1 MGLSARAG
9 QDRLAAEAKVN
20 PGIAGSSKEGTK
32 SGRVTR
38 CHNLPGR
45 NESGMDSPRNAPR
58 VGCEILF
65 VDPLVSD
72 LATIFSSLRP
82 GVEAICSIRPGRL
95 PGRWRLRSQA
105 AGVSRPYMSLP
116 MAHPAV

>member
-1 MGLSARAG
+1 MSP
-9 QDRLAAEAKVN
+9 V
-20 PGIAGSSKEGTK
+20 IASSREGGTK
-32 SGRVTR
+32 SGRVTG
-38 CHNLPGR
+38 CYLAGAEPGINSCR
-45 NESGMDSPRNAPR
+45 NSFR

-65 VDPLVSD
+65 VDVLVPD
-72 LATIFSSLRP
+72 VDTIFSSLRP

-116 MAHPAV
+116 MAHPAA